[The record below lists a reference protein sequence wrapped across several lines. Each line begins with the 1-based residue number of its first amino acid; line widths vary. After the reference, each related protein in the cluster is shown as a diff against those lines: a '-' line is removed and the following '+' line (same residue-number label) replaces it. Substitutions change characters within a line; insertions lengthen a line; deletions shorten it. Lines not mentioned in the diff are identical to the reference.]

1 MMAEISSRIFEA
13 VEIASNRQLPG
24 SELMLLT
31 FYSPKVA
38 LMSKPG
44 QFVEIG
50 FEGTI
55 LPKPVS
61 IHRTYKF
68 GVVELLYQVIG
79 KGTTILSKMQ
89 DGQVIT
95 VLGPLGNGF
104 NLEAETPYYLVGG
117 GTGIAPMLDIHD
129 KLGDRIHKIF
139 LGARTKSLLPDPDR
153 FPKETNYATD
163 DGTYGIKGTIVDLMS
178 QSLLPQGTILAC
190 GPKPML
196 KALYQRFSGWQ
207 MQYSLE
213 AYMACGVG
221 ACLGCVV
228 QTKNGYKKVCSDG
241 PVFDAAEVING
252 L

>member
-1 MMAEISSRIFEA
+1 MAEISSRIFET
-13 VEIASNRQLPG
+13 VDIASNRQLPG

-55 LPKPVS
+55 LPKPIS
-61 IHRTYKF
+61 IHRTFKY
-68 GVVELLYQVIG
+68 GVVELLYQVVG
-79 KGTTILSKMQ
+79 KGTSILSKMQ
-89 DGQVIT
+89 DGETIT

-104 NLEAETPYYLVGG
+104 SLEPDMPYYLVGG

-129 KLGDRIHKIF
+129 KLGDREHKIF
-139 LGARTKSLLPDPDR
+139 LGARTKSLLPDPGR
-153 FPKETNYATD
+153 FPKDTNYATD
-163 DGTYGIKGTIVDLMS
+163 DGSIGFKGTIVDLMS
-178 QSLLPQGTILAC
+178 QSLLPEGTILAC

-196 KALYQRFSGWQ
+196 KALHQRFVGWP
-207 MQYSLE
+207 MQFSLE
-213 AYMACGVG
+213 SYMACGVG

-228 QTKNGYKKVCSDG
+228 QTKNGYRKVCSDG
-241 PVFDAAEVING
+241 PVFEASEVIDG

>member
-1 MMAEISSRIFEA
+1 MAEISSRIFET
-13 VEIASNRQLPG
+13 VEIASNRQLPN
-24 SELMLLT
+24 SELMLLS
-31 FYSPKVA
+31 FFCPKVA

-50 FEGTI
+50 FEGTV
-55 LPKPVS
+55 LPKPIS
-61 IHRTYKF
+61 IHRVHKF

-79 KGTTILSKMQ
+79 KGTKILASLQ
-89 DGQVIT
+89 DGTPIT

-104 NLEAETPYYLVGG
+104 NLESQGPYYLVGG

-129 KLGDRIHKIF
+129 RIGNKEHKIF
-139 LGARTKSLLPDPDR
+139 LGARTKSLLPDPGR
-153 FPKETNYATD
+153 FPKETSYATD
-163 DGTYGIKGTIVDLMS
+163 DGTFGFKGTIVDLIN

-196 KALYQRFSGWQ
+196 RALHERFKGWP
-207 MQYSLE
+207 MQFSLE
-213 AYMACGVG
+213 SYMACGVG

-228 QTKNGYKKVCSDG
+228 NTKSGYKKVCADG
-241 PVFDAAEVING
+241 PVFDATEVIDG

>member
-1 MMAEISSRIFEA
+1 MAEISSRIFET

-24 SELMLLT
+24 SELMLLS

-55 LPKPVS
+55 LPKPIS
-61 IHRTYKF
+61 IHKTHKF

-79 KGTTILSKMQ
+79 KGTTILSRME
-89 DGQVIT
+89 DGEPIT

-104 NLEAETPYYLVGG
+104 NLEANTPYYLVGG

-129 KLGDRIHKIF
+129 KLGSREHKIF
-139 LGARTKSLLPDPDR
+139 LGARTKTLLPDPDR
-153 FPKETNYATD
+153 FPKETSYATD
-163 DGTYGIKGTIVDLMS
+163 DGTFGFKGTIVDLMS

-196 KALYQRFSGWQ
+196 KALYQRFLGWQ
-207 MQYSLE
+207 MQFSLE
-213 AYMACGVG
+213 SYMACGVG

-241 PVFDAAEVING
+241 PVFDAQEVIDG